1 MILTIKR
8 TSNCSSL
15 ALGSEKKN
23 ISKIGKLSKRNVK
36 VGSARKPADNTSI

>member
-15 ALGSEKKN
+15 ALGSEKK
-23 ISKIGKLSKRNVK
+23 KYLEDRGVVK
-36 VGSARKPADNTSI
+36 EEC